1 MAGGQ
6 TVDPGKISAVGSAY
20 SNEGGELVTAG
31 SKIETGVSMGQVGKA
46 WSGVAA
52 TYSAAIKKYRDCV
65 TTYGQ
70 KSSDLGGKLTTAA
83 KHYEKGEQVNADTIA
98 ATKG

>member
-1 MAGGQ
+1 MC
-6 TVDPGKISAVGSAY
+6 ISDGTDR
-20 SNEGGELVTAG
+20 GDLVAAG

-46 WSGVAA
+46 WSGVAT
-52 TYSAAIKKYRDCV
+52 TYAAAIKKYRDSV

-70 KSSDLGGKLTTAA
+70 KYTDLGGKLTTAA

-98 ATKG
+98 SKKG